1 MTTEITI
8 FCIQRLATDRTFHDL
23 MIYTKRTIMC
33 TRMKSS
39 VYRRPCN
46 YNIIDFEFKT
56 QVYIVFFL
64 QNNDVSFEK
73 SFVSFVKLKI

>member
-1 MTTEITI
+1 
-8 FCIQRLATDRTFHDL
+8 
-23 MIYTKRTIMC
+23 
-33 TRMKSS
+33 MKSS

-73 SFVSFVKLKI
+73 SFVSFVKLKIWQRFKKKPNPIRSIVHEIV